1 MVADKCVPL
10 SKSVHYLF
18 MVNMHLCMY
27 HIYYCSQQLVS
38 LYDVVTDYQLS
49 KKQIQTSVFYSKTCE
64 PTACTD
70 NILRGNFKEFPQ
82 AFTAVMSAA

>member
-49 KKQIQTSVFYSKTCE
+49 KKNK
-64 PTACTD
+64 
-70 NILRGNFKEFPQ
+70 FKPVS
-82 AFTAVMSAA
+82 FTVKHVSQLLVLTIY